1 MNGEVSE
8 FVANLLESP
17 GGLNVA
23 VGRGVAT
30 TGRWLYFHDGIS
42 CSSRHGARRMPT
54 LNELNPE
61 TWSRQH
67 FGTCELGDVRRTR
80 RLVRYAQ
87 QMAEKPDAST
97 PQQTECWSDC
107 KAVYELFRR
116 TEVTFNAVTA
126 AHNRHTLSLPAGKYL
141 ATRVH
146 RVASRKRVTES
157 EVWGRVIDRVKSS
170 SRDVQ
175 FVHVC
180 DRGADNFDVFA
191 PPHIKG
197 DSWVIRAAQ
206 LTRKLHTSDQRCSG
220 SGTQT
225 SQRL

>member
-1 MNGEVSE
+1 MNGEVFE

-146 RVASRKRVTES
+146 RVASLSVS
-157 EVWGRVIDRVKSS
+157 PNPKSGAAS
-170 SRDVQ
+170 S
-175 FVHVC
+175 
-180 DRGADNFDVFA
+180 
-191 PPHIKG
+191 IE
-197 DSWVIRAAQ
+197 
-206 LTRKLHTSDQRCSG
+206 
-220 SGTQT
+220 
-225 SQRL
+225 

>member
-1 MNGEVSE
+1 
-8 FVANLLESP
+8 
-17 GGLNVA
+17 
-23 VGRGVAT
+23 
-30 TGRWLYFHDGIS
+30 
-42 CSSRHGARRMPT
+42 MPT

-61 TWSRQH
+61 TWSRLH

-191 PPHIKG
+191 HLHIKG

-206 LTRKLHTSDQRCSG
+206 LTRKLHTADG
-220 SGTQT
+220 SVVKLGEAMESATLMGTYLVYVSANTNQAARWANVEVR
-225 SQRL
+225 SASLKSIISA

>member
-1 MNGEVSE
+1 
-8 FVANLLESP
+8 
-17 GGLNVA
+17 
-23 VGRGVAT
+23 
-30 TGRWLYFHDGIS
+30 
-42 CSSRHGARRMPT
+42 MPT

-146 RVASRKRVTES
+146 RVASLSVS
-157 EVWGRVIDRVKSS
+157 PNPKSGAAS
-170 SRDVQ
+170 S
-175 FVHVC
+175 
-180 DRGADNFDVFA
+180 
-191 PPHIKG
+191 IE
-197 DSWVIRAAQ
+197 
-206 LTRKLHTSDQRCSG
+206 
-220 SGTQT
+220 
-225 SQRL
+225 